1 MAVLPTLHWAGARE
15 HRQPCLPHS
24 LGTSESGF
32 IWPVAFEWFWLAGT
46 QGLGPA
52 GELPQPPG
60 RPGGGRPG
68 SPGIGWQALPP
79 MPPQLPATHF
89 LNGPPGWDVSCCS
102 QARIGGRSLPP
113 WGPPRG
119 FGQEFRDL
127 AIPRLL
133 SLPAQQREGGLQ
145 GPRAGPRG
153 VYRLWFSLAGYA
165 GWCGG
170 GRRTG
175 DTVTLKGHPPWLS
188 IFSCFTGSVTDS
200 SGIN

>member
-79 MPPQLPATHF
+79 TPPQLPATHF

-102 QARIGGRSLPP
+102 QARIGGT
-113 WGPPRG
+113 
-119 FGQEFRDL
+119 
-127 AIPRLL
+127 
-133 SLPAQQREGGLQ
+133 LPASLGAAPRVWAGIQGLGHSQAAQLASTAERGWAPGSACWASGCLQAVVLPCWVCRLVWGGQ
-145 GPRAGPRG
+145 ANWGH
-153 VYRLWFSLAGYA
+153 
-165 GWCGG
+165 C
-170 GRRTG
+170 
-175 DTVTLKGHPPWLS
+175 DLKGSSPLAFHFFLLHRLS
-188 IFSCFTGSVTDS
+188 HRLIRH
-200 SGIN
+200 